1 MVMQTQTM
9 NSLIQA
15 NNWYVKNRDLLS
27 LGLHFESN
35 GMHRAGICA
44 VILQTDLVYRLTGF
58 FEIQFIRSII
68 SP

>member
-1 MVMQTQTM
+1 MAVVMQAQTM

-35 GMHRAGICA
+35 GTHRAGICA

-58 FEIQFIRSII
+58 FLNAVC
-68 SP
+68 

>member
-1 MVMQTQTM
+1 MAVVMQTQTM

-44 VILQTDLVYRLTGF
+44 VILQTDLVYCLTGF
-58 FEIQFIRSII
+58 FKFSLLKI
-68 SP
+68 